1 VEEVEQGRRAQRGIV
16 EHRGHVETHRLG
28 GKVGMVLGIVEQPG
42 ALAIAPPGAQA
53 RPQVGGMGPVI
64 AAEQFDER
72 AQAAEGGGCAKFA
85 SSASRMRS
93 ASSAST
99 PPASSVSQSIRNW
112 RLTGVSGNWSGL
124 RPEGTPVRSRS

>member
-1 VEEVEQGRRAQRGIV
+1 
-16 EHRGHVETHRLG
+16 
-28 GKVGMVLGIVEQPG
+28 MVLGIVEQPG

-99 PPASSVSQSIRNW
+99 PPARRQPVDQE
-112 RLTGVSGNWSGL
+112 LAVDGVSGNWSGL
-124 RPEGTPVRSRS
+124 RPEATPVRSRS